1 MSETAEAQ
9 PPPVEPPRYPTG
21 AEIRGLLPTED
32 PLISDDQC
40 QFFVNQWIGL
50 IREAGGTRPSH
61 TSVRIVTQ
69 GAWADAMTKFVADS
83 GYMADMDAV
92 DKARSWADKALLKF
106 DGQVQ
111 GPSESAPAAS
121 VRNVSPAPLW
131 GDPWAEL

>member
-1 MSETAEAQ
+1 MAETPDAPAQ
-9 PPPVEPPRYPTG
+9 GPRYPTG
-21 AEIRGLLPTED
+21 GEIRALLPHED
-32 PLISDDQC
+32 PLITPEQC
-40 QFFVNQWIGL
+40 QGFVDQWVGL
-50 IREAGGTRPSH
+50 IREAGGAQPSY
-61 TSVRIVTQ
+61 TSVRIVGQ